1 MSCKK
6 CNGPI
11 GCRKDSPFGIIIRP
25 KFKYSKTAKAIEK
38 IKKGLDCPKFDE
50 VCNKPALPNNTIG
63 RFCKD
68 NPELA
73 FYTGFELAVLECG
86 ELLAKAQDDDK

>member
-1 MSCKK
+1 MECRKCK
-6 CNGPI
+6 GPI
-11 GCRKDSPFGIIIRP
+11 GKRSVFLTAAR
-25 KFKYSKTAKAIEK
+25 FEYSKTAKAIEK
-38 IKKGLDCPKFDE
+38 IKKGIKCPDFDE
-50 VCNKPALPNNTIG
+50 VCNKPVLPNNTIG

-86 ELLAKAQDDDK
+86 ELLAKAQNDDK

>member
-1 MSCKK
+1 MECRK
-6 CNGPI
+6 CNGPT
-11 GCRKDSPFGIIIRP
+11 GCGDFFLATRKYR
-25 KFKYSKTAKAIEK
+25 YSETAKAIEK
-38 IKKGLDCPKFDE
+38 IKKGIKPLIDFDE
-50 VCNKPALPNNTIG
+50 VCNNPILPNNTIG

-73 FYTGFELAVLECG
+73 FHTGFELAALQCG